1 MSAAA
6 FRLASFLAL
15 AIAAGVLWGGLFGST
30 DATVPVSPVIPSV
43 NSQSIFAP
51 LPRLKSGLIVSDI
64 VRNGACKGC
73 TVHVGS
79 GGLVRAELPSGAGE
93 RTAYALLDLG
103 NRGAGGRVLV
113 HDVIGFG
120 RGQTPA
126 QPVRLLQ
133 LLDSA
138 HTVIFELVAR
148 PDRRL
153 YLTSPAGGLRASP
166 LVLMTGAKVPNDG
179 MAGVAVDVAAKA
191 NGSVAV
197 SVNGVWTTAARK
209 LAGARTGAPRFLA
222 AGVIGY
228 TAPAGAAAITVTHTQ
243 VSVSTSSASSAAA
256 SHPVTATQPA
266 PPAQP
271 VNGPQPLSS
280 LAPPTI
286 SGSGVV
292 GSTLTAAPGS
302 WSDAKAT
309 FTYAWERCD
318 GNGSCTPID
327 GADGTTYTL
336 GRADRDAFVR
346 VLVTAQVGDASA
358 SKASAA
364 VGPVTPAAPTAFAMP
379 SIFGDAVVGAE
390 LAADPGSWSDPEA
403 TFKFVWQRCDETGI
417 CTAISDATAATYAPS
432 VDDLGS
438 SLRVEV
444 TATNGGGSNSAY
456 SAPTTVVVPAA
467 PVVITAPSIDG
478 DAILGST
485 LTADPGTWSDPAAT
499 FTYAWLRCDGS
510 GVCTTIDGANSATYT
525 LSGDDVGFG
534 IEVTVNAANAGGAGS
549 AESAPTAPVSHPLP
563 GPPVSTGLPS
573 VTGDAAVGSTLT
585 ADPGSWSDPAATFT
599 YAWQRCDISGACTAI
614 DGATGSAYTPTTDD
628 LGYWVR
634 VEVTATGVS
643 GTGSAD
649 SNVVGPVVL
658 TAPPAVVSAPSISG
672 ETTVGSTL
680 AADPG
685 IWSDPAATF
694 TYAWMRCDGNGLC
707 TTVNGA
713 DDVTYT
719 PITADLGHWIRVDV
733 TAANAGGTAIAQST
747 ATGPVTPAKS

>member
-15 AIAAGVLWGGLFGST
+15 AIAAGVLWGGLFRST
-30 DATVPVSPVIPSV
+30 GAPVTATPVIPSV

-51 LPRLKSGLIVSDI
+51 LPRLNSGLAVSDI
-64 VRNGACKGC
+64 VQNDACRGC
-73 TVHVGS
+73 TVHIGP
-79 GGLVRAELPSGAGE
+79 GGLIRAEVPSGAGK

-103 NRGAGGRVLV
+103 NRPAGGRMLV

-120 RGQTPA
+120 RDQTPA

-133 LLDSA
+133 LLDYA
-138 HTVIFELVAR
+138 HSVIFELVAQ

-153 YLTSPAGGLRASP
+153 YLMSPAGGLRATA
-166 LVLMTGAKVPNDG
+166 LVLATRAKVPNDG
-179 MAGVAVDVAAKA
+179 MSGVAVDVAAEA

-197 SVNGVWTTAARK
+197 SVNGVRTMAVRT
-209 LAGARTGAPRFLA
+209 LAGALTGAPRFLA

-228 TAPAGAAAITVTHTQ
+228 TAPAGAAALTVTHAQ
-243 VSVSTSSASSAAA
+243 VSFSTSSASDASASQPVAAA
-256 SHPVTATQPA
+256 QSA

-271 VNGPQPLSS
+271 VEAPEPLSW

-286 SGSGVV
+286 SGRGVV

-302 WSDAKAT
+302 WSDATAT
-309 FTYAWERCD
+309 FSYTWQRCD
-318 GNGSCTPID
+318 GNGSCSPID

-346 VLVTAQVGDASA
+346 VLVTAQVEDASV
-358 SKASAA
+358 SKTSAA
-364 VGPVTPAAPTAFAMP
+364 VGPVSPAAPTAFAMP

-403 TFKFVWQRCDETGI
+403 TFKFVWQRCDNTGI
-417 CTAISDATAATYAPS
+417 CTAISDATGATYAPS
-432 VDDLGS
+432 TDDLGS

-444 TATNGGGSNSAY
+444 TATNGGGANNAY
-456 SAPTTVVVPAA
+456 SAPTNVVVPAA
-467 PVVITAPSIDG
+467 PVVITEPSIDG
-478 DAILGST
+478 DAIVGST

-510 GVCTTIDGANSATYT
+510 GACTTIDGANNATYT
-525 LSGDDVGFG
+525 LRGNDIGFG
-534 IEVTVNAANAGGAGS
+534 IAVTVNAANAGGVGS

-563 GPPVSTGLPS
+563 GPPVSTGPPS

-585 ADPGSWSDPAATFT
+585 ADPGSWSDPAATFI

-614 DGATGSAYTPTTDD
+614 DGANGSVYTPTTDD

-672 ETTVGSTL
+672 EAIVGSTL

-694 TYAWMRCDGNGLC
+694 TYAWLRCDGNGPC
-707 TTVNGA
+707 TAINGA
-713 DDVTYT
+713 DDLTYT
-719 PITADLGHWIRVDV
+719 LITDDLGHRIRVDV
-733 TAANAGGTAIAQST
+733 TAANPGGTAIAQST
-747 ATGPVTPAKS
+747 PTGPVTPAKS